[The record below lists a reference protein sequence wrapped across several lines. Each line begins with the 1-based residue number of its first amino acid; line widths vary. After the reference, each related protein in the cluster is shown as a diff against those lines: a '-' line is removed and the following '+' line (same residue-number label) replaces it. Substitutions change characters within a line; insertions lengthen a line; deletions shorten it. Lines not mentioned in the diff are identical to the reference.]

1 MIESLSWIKDL
12 LDQLFALGP
21 VPVYAA
27 ILLACFVEN
36 IFPPF
41 PGDTFIIGGGA
52 LVAAGRLD
60 LYATMSAIVIGGM
73 CSTMLLYFLGKKY
86 GRNYFIRKNY
96 ALFSANDVA
105 KVESRLER
113 WGGGV
118 FIASRFIVGIRS
130 ALSVSA
136 GIARYPVGRMFVYS
150 LLSYLAF
157 TAVLMYLSISLIESF
172 DAISRYIRMYQWLFW
187 LLAGGIVTVYVVQRV
202 RASGRKPG
210 EESI

>member
-21 VPVYAA
+21 IPVYGA

-96 ALFSANDVA
+96 ALFSASDVA

-118 FIASRFIVGIRS
+118 FVASRFIIGIRS

-172 DAISRYIRMYQWLFW
+172 DVISRYIRMYQWLFW

-202 RASGRKPG
+202 RASGRKQG